1 MYISDRWQKN
11 RVQRAN
17 LPEWLLRC
25 MEKNTGR
32 ELIGEAPRAAHH
44 KAKTPRMHRKSIQ
57 DAHAQ
62 LKSQKK
68 HTDNLIKTL
77 VITESSAFI
86 LFSLSYALI

>member
-1 MYISDRWQKN
+1 MVITLYG
-11 RVQRAN
+11 
-17 LPEWLLRC
+17 
-25 MEKNTGR
+25 KNTGR

-68 HTDNLIKTL
+68 HTDN
-77 VITESSAFI
+77 
-86 LFSLSYALI
+86 